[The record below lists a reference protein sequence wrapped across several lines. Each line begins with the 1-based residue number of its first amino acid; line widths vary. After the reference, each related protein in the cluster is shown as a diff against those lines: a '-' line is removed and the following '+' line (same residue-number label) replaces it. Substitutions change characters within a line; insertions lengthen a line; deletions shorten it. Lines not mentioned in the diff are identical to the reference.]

1 MFYFDH
7 IFTQFSEDSVDGVR
21 VHIVEAQKEAQP

>member
-7 IFTQFSEDSVDGVR
+7 ILTQFSEDSVTGVR
-21 VHIVEAQKEAQP
+21 MPEEV

>member
-7 IFTQFSEDSVDGVR
+7 TLTQFSEDSVIG
-21 VHIVEAQKEAQP
+21 VEAPKEVKRCAKST

>member
-7 IFTQFSEDSVDGVR
+7 ILTQFSEDSVIGAVAPKE
-21 VHIVEAQKEAQP
+21 VERGA

>member
-7 IFTQFSEDSVDGVR
+7 ILTQFSEDSVIGVETPKE
-21 VHIVEAQKEAQP
+21 VERGA